1 VQDPTVVPRNVES
14 RVHSEENKANDGMQA
29 IQASEEE
36 IVDEV
41 EKEEI
46 QNDNTNVNHEEIET
60 KLVDEEASG
69 LQDLSFHPK
78 VSIDTLKKFVR
89 PNFLVKSSFDKL
101 LRLLLYSK
109 RNKWGKSVIQVVDDK
124 LATEQNGAE
133 VETDS
138 NEEMATGYTAV
149 TESAK
154 LGEAICDKVSGQIP

>member
-1 VQDPTVVPRNVES
+1 MVPQNVES
-14 RVHSEENKANDGMQA
+14 RVHSEEKECINKANDGMQA

-41 EKEEI
+41 EKKEEI
-46 QNDNTNVNHEEIET
+46 QNEDTNVNHDEIQT

-89 PNFLVKSSFDKL
+89 PNFLVKSSFNKL

-109 RNKWGKSVIQVVDDK
+109 RNKWGK
-124 LATEQNGAE
+124 
-133 VETDS
+133 
-138 NEEMATGYTAV
+138 
-149 TESAK
+149 
-154 LGEAICDKVSGQIP
+154 ICHSGCR